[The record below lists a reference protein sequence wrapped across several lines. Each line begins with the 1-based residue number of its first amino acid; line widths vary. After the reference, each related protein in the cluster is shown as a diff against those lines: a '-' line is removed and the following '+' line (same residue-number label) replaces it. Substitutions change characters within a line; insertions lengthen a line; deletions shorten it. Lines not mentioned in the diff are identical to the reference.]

1 MSGLGLFRLHQPGL
15 RNSSSSDDEPRHTP
29 SPPGPNP
36 HRVKRA
42 LFGPTDHEEN
52 LRFVRKELKKAKNEA
67 ANKWNFDFDN
77 GTPMEGRY
85 SWEEAAPGD
94 VPLPYLQPL
103 AGVTETDGSE
113 SKENRVSSSSSSS
126 PPPSG
131 PTAPT
136 SSVELS
142 TSSTVAQRPPDP
154 LSAPPEGSLQDLR
167 TPAPPPPPH
176 ASASSSSSST
186 PLEASAA
193 TPSSSSE
200 LLGARMK
207 DVTKEKKIT
216 DAQYQFKSRK
226 SRSKSSSK
234 LRLKRLGGG
243 VDGTASRSPS
253 VKGRGPMPRDSED
266 APLVPKARLVPQS
279 VTLARGHQRE
289 GRSRE
294 GGGTSSDE
302 S

>member
-77 GTPMEGRY
+77 GTPLEGRY
-85 SWEEAAPGD
+85 SWEEAAPSD
-94 VPLPYLQPL
+94 LPLPYLQPL

-126 PPPSG
+126 SPSG

-136 SSVELS
+136 FSVDLP

-167 TPAPPPPPH
+167 TPAPPPPH
-176 ASASSSSSST
+176 ASASSSA
-186 PLEASAA
+186 PPEASAA

-200 LLGARMK
+200 MLGARMK

-243 VDGTASRSPS
+243 IDGTTSRSPS
-253 VKGRGPMPRDSED
+253 VKGRGPMQPRDSED
-266 APLVPKARLVPQS
+266 APLVPKAPLVPQS
-279 VTLARGHQRE
+279 TPLTPQAPMVPLARGR
-289 GRSRE
+289 RRE